1 MKTHNSFKL
10 LAKEILCG
18 LYLKDLDI
26 MAWFPK
32 FGTFKK
38 GLLTNKEFFSA
49 VEALD
54 AILIFDKGA
63 EALLQAYYDYLVARQ
78 QHSVGYSEPLLLI
91 DQLNMMINKDTGNA
105 TRVKIIEDLLQ
116 SVAVHLTDQRLPLGD
131 IITKYD
137 TQKTGM
143 LYKSEFT
150 TQFLDNYLAL
160 TPTLQAN
167 GTL

>member
-1 MKTHNSFKL
+1 
-10 LAKEILCG
+10 
-18 LYLKDLDI
+18 
-26 MAWFPK
+26 
-32 FGTFKK
+32 
-38 GLLTNKEFFSA
+38 
-49 VEALD
+49 
-54 AILIFDKGA
+54 
-63 EALLQAYYDYLVARQ
+63 
-78 QHSVGYSEPLLLI
+78 
-91 DQLNMMINKDTGNA
+91 MMINKDTGNA